1 MHGRRSIADGEC
13 CDVIYRRRQLR
24 PVPSSGIIPCRRQG
38 NVIIQ
43 HHAVLLMLMLMMLI
57 CALRDALGDG
67 AALL

>member
-1 MHGRRSIADGEC
+1 
-13 CDVIYRRRQLR
+13 
-24 PVPSSGIIPCRRQG
+24 VPSSGIIPCRRQG

>member
-24 PVPSSGIIPCRRQG
+24 PVQSSGIIPYRRQG

-43 HHAVLLMLMLMMLI
+43 HHAVLLMLMMLI